1 MDNKDTILLMIIGM
15 VFMLSAM
22 IDILTLVIPHPCL
35 TILLGVTGLVMFHL
49 PIIMTSLK
57 IK

>member
-22 IDILTLVIPHPCL
+22 VDILTQVMPSPFL
-35 TILLGVTGLVMFHL
+35 TILLGITGLVTFWIPM
-49 PIIMTSLK
+49 IVTS
-57 IK
+57 IDD